1 MIVLATART
10 QNTPVALVAEPV
22 GPSTTSARTE

>member
-1 MIVLATART
+1 MFGPTART
-10 QNTPVALVAEPV
+10 RSTPDALVAEPV

>member
-1 MIVLATART
+1 MFEVTARRS
-10 QNTPVALVAEPV
+10 TPTPLVAEPV

>member
-1 MIVLATART
+1 MFQVPARRS
-10 QNTPVALVAEPV
+10 TPTPLVAEPV

>member
-10 QNTPVALVAEPV
+10 RSTPVALVAEPV

>member
-1 MIVLATART
+1 MSAAART

>member
-1 MIVLATART
+1 MSATART
-10 QNTPVALVAEPV
+10 RSTPTPLVAEPV